1 MSWDLYAGYFADGIP
16 YGDIIST
23 VFIIALCTIGLL
35 KARSMYKE
43 L

>member
-23 VFIIALCTIGLL
+23 VFIIGLCTIGLL
-35 KARSMYKE
+35 VARKMYND